1 MDAQRLDR
9 EWRARLTTHPIDP
22 RMQFADDG
30 LVLGVG
36 TVLAPAANSARDIS
50 IDISQPRLLALLAAA
65 HLREATPLGLA
76 HIRKAVSHW
85 REGDAALAS
94 MHLALSGLARLERPV
109 ADARRLFLADRFLSE
124 GLEAEFIVSEL
135 GHGSSSDGLSKS
147 SADQPRVPAG
157 SGRASGQWTTG
168 ATSPS
173 GPPTSSP
180 SPLAPRQRGSGGRH
194 AAPTRTQLVRPQ
206 GPRLLSNPLFRPRA
220 SRAGAAGQA
229 ATDRGLDTRTFRV
242 ELPFAII
249 GAATRPLTAFGQAV
263 KRVADSVEIADSISK
278 WRELGAKGE
287 IAMLAAVEARGWMV
301 IGQQVYVRT
310 ALGLRVEDLMVH
322 VPVGTAGNATAY
334 DGFIE
339 VKVNGGQYSRLQRA
353 KDALIGAVGG
363 VLLTPIPGYK
373 VGSRIVRETGLA
385 NVTIT
390 RVVRVTE

>member
-9 EWRARLTTHPIDP
+9 KWRARLTTHPIDP

-157 SGRASGQWTTG
+157 SGRARGQWTTG

-287 IAMLAAVEARGWMV
+287 IAMLAACRGQRVDGHRSTGLCSDGARPSGR
-301 IGQQVYVRT
+301 G
-310 ALGLRVEDLMVH
+310 
-322 VPVGTAGNATAY
+322 PN
-334 DGFIE
+334 
-339 VKVNGGQYSRLQRA
+339 
-353 KDALIGAVGG
+353 
-363 VLLTPIPGYK
+363 
-373 VGSRIVRETGLA
+373 GSRTGRNGRKRHRVRRFHRGESQRRPVLTASTGERRLDRRRGRRPSH
-385 NVTIT
+385 TDSRIQGWI
-390 RVVRVTE
+390 EDCS